1 MIRLAHLYCAITENL
16 LLRLKTRCFGG
27 GRKSRNDFSRSYRLK
42 REGRRKWRLRRAY
55 GCRARKLPTSTGVRA
70 EGHSPR
76 YKAYV
81 IIQDCIKHQ
90 NLIAGGKSVDRKL
103 MQTCAALVKQ
113 EARSTRAD
121 STSTRARQLLRAK
134 IPSGPNP
141 AKRAEAGQLRRA
153 EEWDQCWRC
162 QKEGLATFLSLHAR
176 RRAPQVHLLSQE
188 IWETIAP
195 RLEKSNLHFWSPKQ
209 SLNSN

>member
-16 LLRLKTRCFGG
+16 SLRLKTRCFGG

-81 IIQDCIKHQ
+81 TIQDCIKHQ

-134 IPSGPNP
+134 IPSGQTPRKGRRQGSLGAQKNGINAGAVKRKAWQRFFRFMLAAAHPKCICCRKRFGKLLHP
-141 AKRAEAGQLRRA
+141 AWKNLIFIF
-153 EEWDQCWRC
+153 
-162 QKEGLATFLSLHAR
+162 GLQNNR
-176 RRAPQVHLLSQE
+176 
-188 IWETIAP
+188 
-195 RLEKSNLHFWSPKQ
+195 
-209 SLNSN
+209 